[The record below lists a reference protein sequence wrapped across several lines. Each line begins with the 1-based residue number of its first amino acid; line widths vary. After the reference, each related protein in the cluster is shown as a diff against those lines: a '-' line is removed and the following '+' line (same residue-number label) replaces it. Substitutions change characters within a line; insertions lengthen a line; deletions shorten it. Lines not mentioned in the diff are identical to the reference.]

1 MKYYEKMLAM
11 GCFSLQEVTQLTG
24 NSETAR
30 SICKAYLK
38 KGYIERIK
46 RDFYTAISLETGQS
60 VANRFVI
67 ASHIN
72 DSAIVSY
79 HSAFEY
85 YGYANQVFYEVQVTS
100 ESRFQDFDYDGLHYR
115 RIMPQIKGGVT
126 KEGGVRVTTLER
138 TVIDCIHMFEK
149 VGGGLEEFLRCIAL
163 IPMLKE
169 DALLACL
176 AEYNNGYLYQK
187 TGCILSQYASELG
200 LTDTFFEECKKH
212 LPKGKSYFYERTPD
226 FTFHENWQIY
236 APADFSRITNKGVYD
251 YDAI

>member
-11 GCFSLQEVTQLTG
+11 GCFSLQEVTRLTG
-24 NSETAR
+24 NTETAR
-30 SICKAYLK
+30 TVCKSYLK

-46 RDFYTAISLETGQS
+46 RDLYAAISLETGQP

-72 DSAIVSY
+72 NSAIVSH

-100 ESRFQDFDYDGLHYR
+100 ESRFQDFGYDGLQYR
-115 RIMPQIKGGVT
+115 RIMPQIKGGVAN
-126 KEGGVRVTTLER
+126 EGGVRVTTPER
-138 TVIDCIHMFEK
+138 TVIDCIHLFEK
-149 VGGGLEEFLRCIAL
+149 VGGLEELLRCIAL
-163 IPMLKE
+163 IPTLKE

-187 TGCILSQYASELG
+187 TGCILTQYASALG
-200 LTDTFFEECKKH
+200 LTEAFFAECKKH
-212 LPKGKSYFYERTPD
+212 LPKGKSYLYERTPD
-226 FTFHENWQIY
+226 FAFYEDWQIY
-236 APADFSRITNKGVYD
+236 APADFSRLTDKGVSD